1 MPGRLPN
8 HGFREGS
15 GEGSEPRVPGRFR
28 TGSGAVGDNT
38 WAYFFLGGGKVKNKK
53 AAHSIWGKSSFP
65 KIPKKSPVG

>member
-28 TGSGAVGDNT
+28 EGSGTDSGAVGDNT
-38 WAYFFLGGGKVKNKK
+38 WAYNIYIYILYNNYF
-53 AAHSIWGKSSFP
+53 
-65 KIPKKSPVG
+65 